1 MKILYW
7 IVSLGLI
14 AFEMAAGIGKQLG
27 AKMAVEWMNKLGVA
41 KPFMSAFG
49 GLEVGA
55 AGVILFSLFSKG
67 GFNDKLVPWACLVLV
82 VLKVVE
88 LILQYKASEPFAAMA
103 GPIVVLILIAVFLFL
118 KQNVWA

>member
-1 MKILYW
+1 MNILYW
-7 IVSLGLI
+7 IVSLGLV

-27 AKMAVEWMNKLGVA
+27 GKMAVEWMNKLGVA

-55 AGVILFSLFSKG
+55 AGVILYSLFNKSS
-67 GFNDKLVPWACLVLV
+67 FFDKLVPWACLLLV

-88 LILQYKASEPFAAMA
+88 ITIQIKASEPFAAMV
-103 GPIVVLILIAVFLFL
+103 GPIVVIVLVVAFYFLR
-118 KQNVWA
+118 QSI

>member
-1 MKILYW
+1 MTLLFWIL
-7 IVSLGLI
+7 SLGLI

-27 AKMAVEWMNKLGVA
+27 GKIALEWMNKLNVA

-55 AGVILFSLFSKG
+55 AGVVLFSLFNQG

-88 LILQYKASEPFAAMA
+88 LILQIKVNEPFAAMV
-103 GPIVVLILIAVFLFL
+103 GPIVVLALVTGFYFLR
-118 KQNVWA
+118 QSI

>member
-1 MKILYW
+1 MKILFW
-7 IVSLGLI
+7 IVSLGLV
-14 AFEMAAGIGKQLG
+14 AFEMTAGIGKQLG
-27 AKMAVEWMNKLGVA
+27 GKMALDWMNKLSVA

-82 VLKVVE
+82 ILKVVE
-88 LILQYKASEPFAAMA
+88 LILQIKASESFNAMV
-103 GPIVVLILIAVFLFL
+103 GPIVVLVLIAAFYFLR
-118 KQNVWA
+118 QSI

>member
-1 MKILYW
+1 MKILFW
-7 IVSLGLI
+7 IVSLGLV

-27 AKMAVEWMNKLGVA
+27 GKMALDWMNKLGVA

-55 AGVILFSLFSKG
+55 AGVILFSLINKSAF
-67 GFNDKLVPWACLVLV
+67 FDKLVPWACLLLV

-88 LILQYKASEPFAAMA
+88 LILQIKASEPFAAMV
-103 GPIVVLILIAVFLFL
+103 GPIVVLALVTGFYFLR
-118 KQNVWA
+118 QSI